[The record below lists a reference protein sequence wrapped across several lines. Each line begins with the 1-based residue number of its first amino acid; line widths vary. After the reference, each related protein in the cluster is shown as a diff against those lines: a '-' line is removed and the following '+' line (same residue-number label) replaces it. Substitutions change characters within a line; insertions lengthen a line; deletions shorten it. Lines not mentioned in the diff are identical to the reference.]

1 MKTRIEP
8 GARAALVLMWMTLT
22 HRERVVVMQRVSDAA
37 LDDHIAYAEK
47 FSTLI
52 AGIRGRSAGDS
63 ADAMHAAAVQDIAE
77 CAIEERAARQARK
90 ENAP

>member
-1 MKTRIEP
+1 MNTTLTQTL
-8 GARAALVLMWMTLT
+8 RAQFVLLWMTLT
-22 HRERVVVMQRVSDAA
+22 HRERVVVMQRASDAM

-52 AGIRGRSAGDS
+52 TGVRERKVGDV
-63 ADAMHAAAVQDIAE
+63 DAVRHATALQDIAE

-90 ENAP
+90 ENAS